1 MSEFSVYVIAW
12 NDEPNMRV
20 RLESTAG
27 RDKSWLLSLSR
38 YRSKGSAYIEA
49 GSGITTVTA

>member
-1 MSEFSVYVIAW
+1 MSKFSVYVIAC

-20 RLESTAG
+20 RLESMAG
-27 RDKSWLLSLSR
+27 WDKSWLLSLSQ
-38 YRSKGSAYIEA
+38 YRSKWSAYIEA